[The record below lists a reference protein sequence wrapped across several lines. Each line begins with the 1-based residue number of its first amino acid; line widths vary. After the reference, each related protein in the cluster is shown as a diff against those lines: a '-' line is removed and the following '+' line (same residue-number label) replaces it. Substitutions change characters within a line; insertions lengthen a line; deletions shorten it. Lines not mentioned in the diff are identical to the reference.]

1 MLNLRTQTVN
11 VSRESLIKALYANL
25 EEHKAEYKQ
34 AMLDYQAKVIADL
47 SAAIAR
53 AQAGDF
59 AKVNV
64 HVNQPE
70 SHEQDFLDV
79 ISMLEMSVDETIN
92 LDSEAFKA
100 YFRNEWPW
108 KRQFDMLTASYKA

>member
-11 VSRESLIKALYANL
+11 VSRTDLLANLYANF
-25 EEHKAEYKQ
+25 ESHKAEYKQ

-47 SAAIAR
+47 SAALAR
-53 AQAGDF
+53 AEAGDF
-59 AKVNV
+59 TKVTV
-64 HVNQPE
+64 RVDRPE
-70 SHEQDFLDV
+70 SHEQDFIDV
-79 ISMLEMSVDETIN
+79 IGMLEMSVDETIN

-108 KRQFDMLTASYKA
+108 KRQFDMLMASYKA